1 MPMVPRCT
9 RQAPFVGANY
19 QNVIKFKARKECV
32 SISKSLVPSDIPQ
45 FLLSCIVF
53 MVAMAL
59 VSGRVHSLG
68 GLVRSKGSVLDPLS
82 GGAGRG

>member
-1 MPMVPRCT
+1 M
-9 RQAPFVGANY
+9 
-19 QNVIKFKARKECV
+19 
-32 SISKSLVPSDIPQ
+32 SIPKSLVPPDIPQ
-45 FLLSCIVF
+45 ILLSCIVF
-53 MVAMAL
+53 MIATAL